1 MSVVGSD
8 WETLKRFNLA
18 ELYQPPSKIRAPS
31 EAEAK
36 PVLVTTDEA
45 APIAVIA
52 DGAVGLKSY
61 P

>member
-36 PVLVTTDEA
+36 PEPVTTDEA
-45 APIAVIA
+45 AAIAVIT
-52 DGAVGLKSY
+52 DGAIGLKSY